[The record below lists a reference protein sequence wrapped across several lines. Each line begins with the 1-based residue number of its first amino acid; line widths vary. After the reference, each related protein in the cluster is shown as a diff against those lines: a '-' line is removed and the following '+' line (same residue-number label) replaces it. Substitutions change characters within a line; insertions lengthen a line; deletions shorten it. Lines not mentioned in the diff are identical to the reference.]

1 MAQAIE
7 LQRRKHGALGSFG
20 SNTLWLWIDKGALKV
35 GTVLAGLFLVRYLGP
50 TDFGIYSIALAA
62 GAFAN
67 AIVDLGL
74 TPYAARIVGADP
86 GEGRPIL
93 ALSLLVTLVSAAAE
107 TILVFVFAH
116 QRNWYAA
123 CLCTGLIVCNL
134 EGTSTLCSFML
145 TADLRSRAILPGSLL
160 SASGLIALAVLVIRW
175 RLSVFVLLA
184 GLTVRS
190 LLVLGVRLTQLQKF
204 YSTPRDWQFGEFRR
218 VAKAAWP
225 FFSYSLTVLIHS
237 QIPIL
242 CLTLV
247 ASRETVGYFAAAS
260 TMIALLAQLAFA
272 CTDALL
278 PVLTRLK
285 EAGLRNEMQDL
296 GQQLLNL
303 FFVCTV
309 PLVVLLS
316 MFAPQICA
324 LLGPRFAAAAPVLRI
339 IAFLA
344 MFVIVEALGGS
355 FLVACNLVRQRRN
368 MFASAAVLLA
378 LLTLTLGHFWGAEGA
393 ATAALVA
400 HAFLLCGYL
409 HLILHAGLKL
419 NAGRALWGS
428 LAAGLA
434 MMVLTPHPPSVC
446 VFFCATPV
454 ALLVYLVVLVL
465 TARNALVGVRNT
477 LRLCFSPARMVL

>member
-7 LQRRKHGALGSFG
+7 LQRRTQGALGSFG
-20 SNTLWLWIDKGALKV
+20 SNTLWLGIDKGALKV
-35 GTVLAGLFLVRYLGP
+35 GTVIAGLFLVRYLGP
-50 TDFGIYSIALAA
+50 TNFGIYSIALAA

-67 AIVDLGL
+67 AILDLGL

-93 ALSLLVTLVSAAAE
+93 AFSLLVTLVSAVAE
-107 TILVFVFAH
+107 IVLVFVFAH

-160 SASGLIALAVLVIRW
+160 SASGLIVLAVLVIHW
-175 RLSVFVLLA
+175 RLPVFVLLA

-190 LLVLGVRLTQLQKF
+190 FLVLVARLFQLRRF
-204 YSTPRDWQFGEFRR
+204 YPTRRHWQFEEFRR
-218 VAKAAWP
+218 VTNAAWP
-225 FFSYSLTVLIHS
+225 FFSYSLTVLIYS

-247 ASRETVGYFAAAS
+247 ASKETVGCFAAAS
-260 TMIALLAQLAFA
+260 TIITVLAQLVFA
-272 CTDALL
+272 ATDALL
-278 PVLTRLK
+278 PVMTRLH
-285 EAGLRNEMQDL
+285 EAGHRNDMQNL
-296 GQQLLNL
+296 GQQLLDL
-303 FFVCTV
+303 FFVFTV
-309 PLVVLLS
+309 PVVALLS

-324 LLGPRFAAAAPVLRI
+324 LLGPRFAPAAPVLRI

-344 MFVIVEALGGS
+344 MLFVVEALAGS
-355 FLVACNLVRQRRN
+355 FLVACDLVRQRRN
-368 MFASAAVLLA
+368 VFASAAVLLA
-378 LLTLTLGHFWGAEGA
+378 LLTLTLGYFWGAEGA

-409 HLILHAGLKL
+409 YLILQAGLKL

-434 MMVLTPHPPSVC
+434 MMLLTPHPPSLFVL
-446 VFFCATPV
+446 FYATPV
-454 ALLVYLVVLVL
+454 ALSVYLVVLIL
-465 TARNALVGVRNT
+465 TARNALIEVRNT
-477 LRLCFSPARMVL
+477 LRLCFSPARMVS

>member
-7 LQRRKHGALGSFG
+7 LQRRTQGALGSFG

-50 TDFGIYSIALAA
+50 TDFGTYSIALAA
-62 GAFAN
+62 GAFVN
-67 AIVDLGL
+67 AILDLGL

-93 ALSLLVTLVSAAAE
+93 ALSLLLTLATAAAE
-107 TILVFVFAH
+107 TVLVLVFAH
-116 QRNWYAA
+116 QRNWYAV

-134 EGTSTLCSFML
+134 EGTGILCSFML
-145 TADLRSRAILPGSLL
+145 SADLRSRAILPGSLL
-160 SASGLIALAVLVIRW
+160 SASGLFALAVLVIHW

-184 GLTVRS
+184 GLIVRS
-190 LLVLGVRLTQLQKF
+190 LLVLAARLTQLQKF
-204 YSTPRDWQFGEFRR
+204 YPTPRDWQFGEFRR
-218 VAKAAWP
+218 ITKAAWP

-247 ASRETVGYFAAAS
+247 ASKETVGYFAAAS

-278 PVLTRLK
+278 PVMTRLN

-309 PLVVLLS
+309 PMVALLS

-324 LLGPRFAAAAPVLRI
+324 MLGPRFAPAASTLRI
-339 IAFLA
+339 MAFLA
-344 MFVIVEALGGS
+344 LFVIVEALGGS
-355 FLVACNLVRQRRN
+355 FLVACNLVRPRRTV
-368 MFASAAVLLA
+368 FASAAVLLTV
-378 LLTLTLGHFWGAEGA
+378 LTLALGHFWGAEGG
-393 ATAALVA
+393 ATAALLA

-409 HLILHAGLKL
+409 YLLLQAGLKL

-434 MMVLTPHPPSVC
+434 MMLLTPRPPSLF
-446 VFFCATPV
+446 VFFYATPV
-454 ALLVYLVVLVL
+454 ALSVYLVVLIL
-465 TARNALVGVRNT
+465 TARNALVEVRNT
-477 LRLCFSPARMVL
+477 LRLCFSPVRMVS